1 MNRFQFFWR
10 YLRGKTPWDTN
21 ITPPEIVALAERL
34 PAGRVLDIGCGTGTN
49 VIYLAKRGWSGV
61 GVDFVTTAI
70 RRAKRKARAANLSKD
85 TAQFFTADASKLDFL
100 SGPFD
105 LVMDIGCLHALSEV
119 GQRAY
124 AKQVARLTTSGSLY
138 TLYIFHAHIQDG
150 KPFGVAPEQIRALF
164 TPLFRLE
171 SEVISPELDRG
182 RPSAWYVFQR
192 E

>member
-1 MNRFQFFWR
+1 MKQLEFLWR

-49 VIYLAKRGWSGV
+49 VIYLAKRGWRGV
-61 GVDFVTTAI
+61 GVDFIGTAI
-70 RRAKRKARAANLSKD
+70 RRAKRKARAANLSKNE
-85 TAQFFTADASKLDFL
+85 AQFYVADASKLDFL

-105 LVMDIGCLHALSEV
+105 LVMDIGCLHALSDA

-124 AKQVARLTTSGSLY
+124 AGHVGRLTKAGSIY
-138 TLYIFHAHIQDG
+138 TLYIFHAHVKDG
-150 KPFGVAPEQIRALF
+150 KPFGVPPEQIRALF
-164 TPLFRLE
+164 VPPFTLE

-182 RPSAWYVFQR
+182 RPSAWYIFKR